1 MSIQSDAEFV
11 ERAKKLATRSG
22 AKSTE
27 FWAVIASSVVGVLVS
42 LKWITPEHWAA
53 QLITLVVPIAGTL
66 IYAAIRG
73 SLKKEALR
81 VLGELVK
88 QLQEREGGGRKNG
101 D

>member
-1 MSIQSDAEFV
+1 MSIESDREFV

-27 FWAVIASSVVGVLVS
+27 FWAVVASTIVGVLVS
-42 LKWITPEHWAA
+42 LKWITAEHWVA